1 MRKPKAFPPVNS
13 RPREYFGAPQGKYVA
28 QDIGPYLKSIGKI
41 PIFSREEKEE
51 EKAGRELSAARAKL
65 LKSVR
70 AFAVPVNE
78 QMLQARTLLQKPVS
92 ISFGRNHRL
101 EKVENIE
108 DVWNFILVFQHVY
121 GYWPPI
127 DRIKERYAPTPGDLR
142 VISHIRLEDLAEEIR
157 LWQLLERLNAAGKR
171 IESEKIKKQFVR
183 MNSRVFENIV
193 REFKNPLLRKYWH
206 ARVFDEIESIPVLPK
221 SVRVAFRVLLGVE
234 GKFVNANVRW
244 AVSTAKKYFQ
254 RCFSAKMD
262 FNDVIQEGN
271 LGLHRAVRRFH
282 PERGF
287 RFCTFATPWIE
298 QTIQRALDNNFNT
311 IRIPIHLLEKYKRID
326 TMSQQLGHELGREPT
341 VEELAK
347 ALSEFGLTEEK
358 IREVLQNVR
367 SVDSL
372 DRKVNQQ
379 QQEDSDS
386 VLEDFIHDASAPSPE
401 ETMLAANFEDTI
413 DAVCEKLLTDQERFV
428 INLRFGRGGE
438 TEHTLQEVGDR
449 LSLSRERI
457 RQIEANALR
466 KLRRKKEMLTD
477 FLAKN

>member
-1 MRKPKAFPPVNS
+1 
-13 RPREYFGAPQGKYVA
+13 
-28 QDIGPYLKSIGKI
+28 
-41 PIFSREEKEE
+41 
-51 EKAGRELSAARAKL
+51 
-65 LKSVR
+65 
-70 AFAVPVNE
+70 
-78 QMLQARTLLQKPVS
+78 
-92 ISFGRNHRL
+92 
-101 EKVENIE
+101 
-108 DVWNFILVFQHVY
+108 
-121 GYWPPI
+121 
-127 DRIKERYAPTPGDLR
+127 
-142 VISHIRLEDLAEEIR
+142 
-157 LWQLLERLNAAGKR
+157 
-171 IESEKIKKQFVR
+171 
-183 MNSRVFENIV
+183 
-193 REFKNPLLRKYWH
+193 
-206 ARVFDEIESIPVLPK
+206 
-221 SVRVAFRVLLGVE
+221 
-234 GKFVNANVRW
+234 
-244 AVSTAKKYFQ
+244 
-254 RCFSAKMD
+254 
-262 FNDVIQEGN
+262 
-271 LGLHRAVRRFH
+271 
-282 PERGF
+282 
-287 RFCTFATPWIE
+287 
-298 QTIQRALDNNFNT
+298 
-311 IRIPIHLLEKYKRID
+311 
-326 TMSQQLGHELGREPT
+326 MSQQLGHELGREPT